1 MSNVVYTF
9 KHMETSENVIDFS
22 KDHIVEPATKLLG
35 EGIQLQ
41 LVFDGPI
48 PDFSINSLLTSPSG
62 SQFKVKE
69 TGKNMYACIDAAGKK
84 LVRMIRKEKNIG
96 MSQKHS
102 PKLNEMM
109 AEEDSSELDSHN
121 EPVTSDKAEVTPPT
135 PV

>member
-22 KDHIVEPATKLLG
+22 KNHIVEPATKLLG

-41 LVFDGPI
+41 LVFDGPT

-69 TGKNMYACIDAAGKK
+69 TGGNMYACIDAVGKK
-84 LVRMIRKEKNIG
+84 LVRMIRKEKNISI
-96 MSQKHS
+96 SQKHS
-102 PKLNEMM
+102 PKLNEIM
-109 AEEDSSELDSHN
+109 AEEESSLLENHDD
-121 EPVTSDKAEVTPPT
+121 PVTSDKAEVTPPA